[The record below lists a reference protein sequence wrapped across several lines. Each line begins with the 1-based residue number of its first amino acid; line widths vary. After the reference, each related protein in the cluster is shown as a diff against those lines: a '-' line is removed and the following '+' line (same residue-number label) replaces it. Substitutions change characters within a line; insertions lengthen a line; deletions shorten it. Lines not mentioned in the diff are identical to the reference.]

1 MHLMFLNQFNKILS
15 ALCLLV
21 LLSCASVKAPQGGPL
36 DSEPPKLISTSPT
49 ILTNLNQGQ
58 QITLFFNEFIK
69 EESLKNAIELFPT
82 VNQKIDFEYYGKE
95 VIIMLPSNLDK
106 DKTYVISLNSNLS
119 DEKNV
124 KLNENI
130 VIPISLSN
138 SINQAAIKGKIF
150 GSYSKPSIL
159 LWKGIID
166 KSELISMKPDYIIS
180 SSDKFSFG
188 YLAYDKYT
196 VLAVDLYNPKL
207 SLEKNKISLF
217 TESFIELTKDDT
229 QNLNFFFNAE
239 EIEVESDS
247 INMTIEIE
255 KFANKVGEIESD
267 SLKATKEIEKFAYI
281 VGNTNGDYIL
291 PVIIELRNKDNSF
304 KTELSFDGKFKIDN
318 VISGT
323 YQLFAYQDRNNNKI
337 LDTGNLQDDSN
348 SEKFYVYPDS
358 LILRKNWELEI
369 EDWNLEDE

>member
-1 MHLMFLNQFNKILS
+1 MHLMFLNQLNKILL

-21 LLSCASVKAPQGGPL
+21 LFSCASVKAPQGGPL
-36 DSEPPKLISTSPT
+36 DSDPPKLKSTTPA

-58 QITLFFNEFIK
+58 QITLSFNEFIK

-95 VIIMLPSNLDK
+95 VIITLPSNLDK

-119 DEKNV
+119 DEQNV

-166 KSELISMKPDYIIS
+166 KSELPSRKPDYIIS
-180 SSDKFSFG
+180 SNGKFSFG

-196 VLAVDLYNPKL
+196 IMAVDLYNPKL
-207 SLEKNKISLF
+207 SLEKNKISF
-217 TESFIELTKDDT
+217 FSESFIDLKKDNNPD
-229 QNLNFFFNAE
+229 LNFFFNAE
-239 EIEVESDS
+239 EVEVESDS
-247 INMTIEIE
+247 LNATEDIEQ
-255 KFANKVGEIESD
+255 FAN
-267 SLKATKEIEKFAYI
+267 I
-281 VGNTNGDYIL
+281 VGNINGNYIL
-291 PVIIELRNKDNSF
+291 PVVIELGNKDNTF

-318 VISGT
+318 VISGK
-323 YQLFAYQDRNNNKI
+323 YQLLAYQDRNNNKI
-337 LDTGNLQDDSN
+337 LDTGNLLDDTN

-358 LILRKNWELEI
+358 LILRANWELEI
-369 EDWNLEDE
+369 EDWKINQ

>member
-1 MHLMFLNQFNKILS
+1 MHLMFLNQLNNILL

-21 LLSCASVKAPQGGPL
+21 LFSCASVKAPQGGPL
-36 DSEPPKLISTSPT
+36 DSDPPKLKSTTPA

-58 QITLFFNEFIK
+58 QITLSFNEFIK

-95 VIIMLPSNLDK
+95 VIITLPSNLDK

-119 DEKNV
+119 DEQNV

-159 LWKGIID
+159 LWKGMID
-166 KSELISMKPDYIIS
+166 KSELLSKKPDYIIS

-188 YLAYDKYT
+188 YLAYDEYT
-196 VLAVDLYNPKL
+196 VMAVDLYNPKL
-207 SLEKNKISLF
+207 SLEKNKISF
-217 TESFIELTKDDT
+217 FSESFIDLKKDNTPD
-229 QNLNFFFNAE
+229 LNFFFNAE
-239 EIEVESDS
+239 EVEVESDS
-247 INMTIEIE
+247 LNVKEDIEQ
-255 KFANKVGEIESD
+255 FANI
-267 SLKATKEIEKFAYI
+267 I
-281 VGNTNGDYIL
+281 GNINGNYIL
-291 PVIIELRNKDNSF
+291 PVVIELGNKDNTF

-323 YQLFAYQDRNNNKI
+323 YQLLAYQDRNNNNI
-337 LDTGNLQDDSN
+337 LDTGNLQDDTN

-358 LILRKNWELEI
+358 LILRANWELEI
-369 EDWNLEDE
+369 EDWKINQ

>member
-1 MHLMFLNQFNKILS
+1 MHLMFLNQLNKILL

-21 LLSCASVKAPQGGPL
+21 LFSCASVKAPQGGPL
-36 DSEPPKLISTSPT
+36 DSDPPKLKSTTPA

-58 QITLFFNEFIK
+58 QITLSFNEFIK

-95 VIIMLPSNLDK
+95 VIITLPSNLDK

-119 DEKNV
+119 DEQNV

-166 KSELISMKPDYIIS
+166 KSELPSRKPDYIIS

-207 SLEKNKISLF
+207 SLEKNKISF
-217 TESFIELTKDDT
+217 FSESFIDLKKDNTPD
-229 QNLNFFFNAE
+229 LNFFFNAE
-239 EIEVESDS
+239 EVEVESDS
-247 INMTIEIE
+247 LNVTEDIEQ
-255 KFANKVGEIESD
+255 FAN
-267 SLKATKEIEKFAYI
+267 I
-281 VGNTNGDYIL
+281 VGNINGNYIL
-291 PVIIELRNKDNSF
+291 PVVIELGNKDNTF

-323 YQLFAYQDRNNNKI
+323 YQLLAYQDRNNNKI
-337 LDTGNLQDDSN
+337 LDTGNLQDDTN

-358 LILRKNWELEI
+358 LILRANWELEI
-369 EDWNLEDE
+369 EDWKINQ

>member
-1 MHLMFLNQFNKILS
+1 MHLMFLNQLNKILL

-21 LLSCASVKAPQGGPL
+21 LFSCASVKAPQGGPL
-36 DSEPPKLISTSPT
+36 DSDPPKLKSTTPA

-58 QITLFFNEFIK
+58 QITLYFNEFIK

-95 VIIMLPSNLDK
+95 VIITLPSNLDK

-119 DEKNV
+119 DEQNV

-138 SINQAAIKGKIF
+138 SINQATIKGKIF

-159 LWKGIID
+159 LWKGMID
-166 KSELISMKPDYIIS
+166 KNELLLKKPDYIIS

-207 SLEKNKISLF
+207 SLEKNKISF
-217 TESFIELTKDDT
+217 FSESFIDLKKDNTPD
-229 QNLNFFFNAE
+229 LNFFFNAE
-239 EIEVESDS
+239 EVEVESDS
-247 INMTIEIE
+247 LNATEDIEQ
-255 KFANKVGEIESD
+255 FAN
-267 SLKATKEIEKFAYI
+267 I
-281 VGNTNGDYIL
+281 VGNVNGNYIL
-291 PVIIELRNKDNSF
+291 PVVIKLSNKDNIF

-323 YQLFAYQDRNNNKI
+323 YQLLAYQDRNNNKI
-337 LDTGNLQDDSN
+337 LDTGNLQDDTN
-348 SEKFYVYPDS
+348 SCLLYTSPSPRDKRQSRMPS
-358 LILRKNWELEI
+358 SA
-369 EDWNLEDE
+369 

>member
-1 MHLMFLNQFNKILS
+1 MHLMFLNQLNKILL

-21 LLSCASVKAPQGGPL
+21 LFSCASVKAPQGGPL
-36 DSEPPKLISTSPT
+36 DSDPPKLKSTTPA

-58 QITLFFNEFIK
+58 QITLSFNEFIK

-95 VIIMLPSNLDK
+95 VIITLPSNLDK

-119 DEKNV
+119 DEQNV
-124 KLNENI
+124 KLNDNI

-159 LWKGIID
+159 LWKGMID
-166 KSELISMKPDYIIS
+166 KNELLSKKPDYIIS

-188 YLAYDKYT
+188 YLAYEKYT
-196 VLAVDLYNPKL
+196 VIAVDLYNPKL
-207 SLEKNKISLF
+207 SLEKNKISF
-217 TESFIELTKDDT
+217 FSESFIDLKKDNTPD
-229 QNLNFFFNAE
+229 LNFFFNAE
-239 EIEVESDS
+239 EVEVESDS
-247 INMTIEIE
+247 LNVTEDIEQ
-255 KFANKVGEIESD
+255 FAN
-267 SLKATKEIEKFAYI
+267 I
-281 VGNTNGDYIL
+281 VGNINGNYIL
-291 PVIIELRNKDNSF
+291 PVVVELRNEDNSF

-318 VISGT
+318 VNSGT

-337 LDTGNLQDDSN
+337 LNTGNLQDDSN

-358 LILRKNWELEI
+358 LKLRANWELEI
-369 EDWNLEDE
+369 EDWEIN

>member
-1 MHLMFLNQFNKILS
+1 MHLMFLNQLNKILL

-21 LLSCASVKAPQGGPL
+21 LFSCASVKAPQGGPL
-36 DSEPPKLISTSPT
+36 DSDPPKLKSTTPA

-58 QITLFFNEFIK
+58 QITLSFNEFIK

-95 VIIMLPSNLDK
+95 VIITLPSNLDK

-119 DEKNV
+119 DEQNI
-124 KLNENI
+124 KLNDNI

-166 KSELISMKPDYIIS
+166 KSELPSRKPDYIIS

-207 SLEKNKISLF
+207 SLEKNKLSF
-217 TESFIELTKDDT
+217 FSENFIELTKDNTPD
-229 QNLNFFFNAE
+229 LNFFFNAE
-239 EIEVESDS
+239 EVEVESDS
-247 INMTIEIE
+247 LNVTEDIEQ
-255 KFANKVGEIESD
+255 FAN
-267 SLKATKEIEKFAYI
+267 I
-281 VGNTNGDYIL
+281 VGNINGNYIL
-291 PVIIELRNKDNSF
+291 PVVVELRNEDNSF

-318 VISGT
+318 VNSGT

-337 LDTGNLQDDSN
+337 LNTGNLQDDSN

-358 LILRKNWELEI
+358 LILRANWELEI
-369 EDWNLEDE
+369 EDWEIN